1 MKTLRILIALILSAT
16 LATAGL
22 TVKLTWDAP
31 SPADP
36 VPTGYALY
44 RKGGTAAAPTWTL
57 IRRYDVATMIPARTI
72 DVTLDGAGTYA
83 LTAYN
88 GGGESD
94 RSNEI
99 TIPGK
104 PGAPVGDKIQ
114 LEFTP

>member
-1 MKTLRILIALILSAT
+1 MNPLRIILAFILSAT
-16 LATAGL
+16 LASAGMA
-22 TVKLTWDAP
+22 VKLTWDAP
-31 SPADP
+31 LPADP

-57 IRRYDVATMIPARTI
+57 VRRYDVATLIPARVI
-72 DVTLDGAGTYA
+72 DITLDGGGTYA

-94 RSNEI
+94 RSDEI

-104 PGAPVGDKIQ
+104 PGKPAGVKIQ
-114 LEFTP
+114 IEFTP

>member
-1 MKTLRILIALILSAT
+1 MKTLRFILAFILSAT
-16 LATAGL
+16 LATAGM

-44 RKGGTAAAPTWTL
+44 RKSGTAAAPTWTL
-57 IRRYDVATMIPARTI
+57 VRRYEVVNLIPARVI
-72 DVTLDGAGTYA
+72 DITADGAGTYA
-83 LTAYN
+83 ITAYN

-94 RSNEI
+94 RSDEI

-104 PGAPVGDKIQ
+104 PGAPAGVKIQ
-114 LEFTP
+114 IEFTP